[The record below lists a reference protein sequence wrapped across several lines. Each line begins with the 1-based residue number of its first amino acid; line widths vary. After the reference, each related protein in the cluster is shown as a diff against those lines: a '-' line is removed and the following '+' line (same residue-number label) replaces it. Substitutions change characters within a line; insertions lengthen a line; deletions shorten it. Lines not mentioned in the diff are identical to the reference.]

1 MISAHHRGYIKPKE
15 GSPKEVCYC
24 LQCTVQ
30 SQFATKKYKPVALK
44 VKPVMG
50 TLPDKFRI
58 ERKILGDPL
67 AEMPKLNPLI
77 GTLGVAVHTSGTV
90 DETVGLN
97 CDLKRLEVKPQTTKQ
112 HQQHALVV
120 F

>member
-1 MISAHHRGYIKPKE
+1 MYLSTCYFERFVADCAIATYHELAQDDLFLGLERA
-15 GSPKEVCYC
+15 EV
-24 LQCTVQ
+24 
-30 SQFATKKYKPVALK
+30 A
-44 VKPVMG
+44 
-50 TLPDKFRI
+50 
-58 ERKILGDPL
+58 
-67 AEMPKLNPLI
+67 PLI

-97 CDLKRLEVKPQTTKQ
+97 CDLKRLKAKPQTTKQ

>member
-1 MISAHHRGYIKPKE
+1 MQLRQVDTQAAKLMMS
-15 GSPKEVCYC
+15 S
-24 LQCTVQ
+24 TV
-30 SQFATKKYKPVALK
+30 
-44 VKPVMG
+44 
-50 TLPDKFRI
+50 
-58 ERKILGDPL
+58 
-67 AEMPKLNPLI
+67 I